1 MITVRYLM
9 PHLPLKM
16 TLFGS
21 NYYIFT
27 LSSDIYLVKIFSN
40 FTKQNIKLWHLAYVL
55 LLNKLAKL
63 QFSMVETMFKKIFV
77 CSKNIPSRYLEW
89 QFLWWNEKWK
99 KKSLLFHISDSTYF
113 HVSTTKI
120 TKEKVYSLHPRTRF
134 RPLLVF

>member
-1 MITVRYLM
+1 M

-40 FTKQNIKLWHLAYVL
+40 FTKQNIKLWHLAYVR

-63 QFSMVETMFKKIFV
+63 EFSMVENMFKKIFV
-77 CSKNIPSRYLEW
+77 VAKI
-89 QFLWWNEKWK
+89 
-99 KKSLLFHISDSTYF
+99 SLQGILNDSFYDKT
-113 HVSTTKI
+113 
-120 TKEKVYSLHPRTRF
+120 
-134 RPLLVF
+134 